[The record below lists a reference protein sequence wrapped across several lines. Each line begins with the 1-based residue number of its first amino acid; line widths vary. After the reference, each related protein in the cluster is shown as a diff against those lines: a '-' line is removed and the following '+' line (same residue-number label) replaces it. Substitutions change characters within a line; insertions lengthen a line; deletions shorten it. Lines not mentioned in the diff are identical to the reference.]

1 MLGVAWRGRDE
12 VGVTRFTCIYVLLFL
27 LCYLLSASLHQL
39 GDQLALVSTI
49 KQHVPSLGNILK
61 LGVDDLLAVL
71 GLDLSRLDPACQV
84 SGSLLGVL
92 QVVNNDESWLS
103 ASDLVVE

>member
-1 MLGVAWRGRDE
+1 MHMYC
-12 VGVTRFTCIYVLLFL
+12 FSFFSILLNPNL
-27 LCYLLSASLHQL
+27 DKL
-39 GDQLALVSTI
+39 GDQLAPVSTV
-49 KQHVPSLGNILK
+49 KQHVPSLGDILK

-103 ASDLVVE
+103 ASDLVVWKRRHTLDV

>member
-1 MLGVAWRGRDE
+1 MYC
-12 VGVTRFTCIYVLLFL
+12 FSFSSSNLLAPNL
-27 LCYLLSASLHQL
+27 DKL
-39 GDQLALVSTI
+39 GDQLSLVSTI
-49 KQHVPSLGNILK
+49 KQHVPSLGDILK

-103 ASDLVVE
+103 ASGPAVWRGDIPWTCRRL

>member
-1 MLGVAWRGRDE
+1 MIHMHMYC
-12 VGVTRFTCIYVLLFL
+12 FS
-27 LCYLLSASLHQL
+27 LSSICFANLDKL

-49 KQHVPSLGNILK
+49 KQHVPSLWDILK

-84 SGSLLGVL
+84 RRSLLGVL
-92 QVVNNDESWLS
+92 QVVDNDESC
-103 ASDLVVE
+103 V

>member
-1 MLGVAWRGRDE
+1 MYC
-12 VGVTRFTCIYVLLFL
+12 FSFSSNLLTPNL
-27 LCYLLSASLHQL
+27 NKL

-49 KQHVPSLGNILK
+49 KQHVPSLGDILK

-92 QVVNNDESWLS
+92 QVVDNDESWLLACLLKIRKES
-103 ASDLVVE
+103 TYLGRVDGCKRSRPSS